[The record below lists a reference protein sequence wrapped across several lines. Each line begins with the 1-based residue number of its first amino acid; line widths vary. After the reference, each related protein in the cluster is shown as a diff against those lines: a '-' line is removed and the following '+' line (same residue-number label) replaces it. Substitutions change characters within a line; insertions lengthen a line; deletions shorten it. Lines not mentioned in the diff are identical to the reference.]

1 MVSDIKKIEKQV
13 NQLLLKIGLE
23 IEAEAKRRCPVDTGR
38 LRASIVSKSTPEGII
53 VGSPVE
59 YSLYVEYGT
68 FNRDGSVKMYPQP
81 FLFPAVKYIAQK
93 YPNIRF

>member
-68 FNRDGSVKMYPQP
+68 YKMNPQP